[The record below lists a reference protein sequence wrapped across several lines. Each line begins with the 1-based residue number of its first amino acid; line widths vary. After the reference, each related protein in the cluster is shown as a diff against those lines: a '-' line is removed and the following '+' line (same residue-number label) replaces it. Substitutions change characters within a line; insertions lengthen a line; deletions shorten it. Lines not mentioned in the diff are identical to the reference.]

1 MPRIKLRA
9 ARTMRRELYRCATAA
24 ALFLPLTS
32 SIETRIEDGP
42 RRRLPE
48 RNKMGS
54 KELFLILI
62 TISFVSFETEEE
74 EEERGKEG
82 GREKK
87 PDLLRLSRSWRLL
100 RFSSTTSCCRYGDL

>member
-9 ARTMRRELYRCATAA
+9 ARTMRRVLYRCATAA

-62 TISFVSFETEEE
+62 TISFVSFEAKEEE
-74 EEERGKEG
+74 KGKEG

-100 RFSSTTSCCRYGDL
+100 RFSSTSSCCRYGDL